1 MIVVDASAFGF
12 ALLDEGPFGDQC
24 RNLLE
29 ADDRWIATEH
39 WTVEVFSVIR
49 GTLLGGKISE
59 RHAAD
64 AVDALARLD
73 LIVPLTRVLLPRIWE
88 LRENLS
94 TYDAAYVAAAEAYE
108 CPLVTADDRL
118 ARAPGIRC
126 AVEVL
131 G

>member
-24 RNLLE
+24 RGLLE
-29 ADDRWIATEH
+29 ADDRWIAPEH

-88 LRENLS
+88 LRENLT

>member
-12 ALLDEGPFGDQC
+12 ALLDEGPFGDQV
-24 RNLLE
+24 RGLLE
-29 ADDRWIATEH
+29 TDDRWIAPEH
-39 WTVEVFSVIR
+39 WRVEVLSIIR
-49 GTLLGGKISE
+49 GNLLGGKISE
-59 RHAAD
+59 EHAAD

-73 LIVPLTRVLLPRIWE
+73 LAVPLTRVLLPRMWE
-88 LRENLS
+88 LRANLTS
-94 TYDAAYVAAAEAYE
+94 YDAAYVAAAEAYD

-118 ARAPGIRC
+118 SRAPGIRC